1 MVIRTAKF
9 VKSSPEV
16 KQCPESTLPEYAFI
30 GRSNVGKSSLI
41 NMLTGIKTLAKV
53 SGTPGKTQLIN
64 HFDIN
69 GSWYLVDLPGYGYAR
84 TGKKQRT
91 EFAEMISQYILS
103 RETLQ
108 CLFVLIDSRHKPQP
122 IDSTFINWLG
132 NNGIPFALV
141 FTKSDKLGSVKLNES
156 ISLYK
161 KHLYESWE
169 ELPSLFISSAV
180 TRTGRDEILNYIDSI
195 NKLLKDQLK

>member
-16 KQCPESTLPEYAFI
+16 SQCPESTLPEYAFI

-69 GSWYLVDLPGYGYAR
+69 ESWFLVDLPGYGYAR

-91 EFAEMISQYILS
+91 EFAEMISQYILT
-103 RETLQ
+103 RETLH

-161 KHLYESWE
+161 KHLSESWE
-169 ELPSLFISSAV
+169 ELPPLFISSAV

-195 NKLLKDQLK
+195 NKLLKDQPK

>member
-1 MVIRTAKF
+1 
-9 VKSSPEV
+9 
-16 KQCPESTLPEYAFI
+16 
-30 GRSNVGKSSLI
+30 
-41 NMLTGIKTLAKV
+41 MLTGIKTLAKV

-69 GSWYLVDLPGYGYAR
+69 ESWFLVDLPGYGYAR

-91 EFAEMISQYILS
+91 EFAEMISQYILT
-103 RETLQ
+103 RETLH
-108 CLFVLIDSRHKPQP
+108 CLFVLIDSRLKPQP

-161 KHLYESWE
+161 KHLSESWE
-169 ELPSLFISSAV
+169 ELPPLFISSAV

-195 NKLLKDQLK
+195 NKLLKDQPK

>member
-1 MVIRTAKF
+1 
-9 VKSSPEV
+9 
-16 KQCPESTLPEYAFI
+16 
-30 GRSNVGKSSLI
+30 
-41 NMLTGIKTLAKV
+41 MLTGIKTLAKV

-69 GSWYLVDLPGYGYAR
+69 ESWFLVDLPGYGYAR

-91 EFAEMISQYILS
+91 EFAEMISQYILT
-103 RETLQ
+103 RETLH

-161 KHLYESWE
+161 KHLSESWE
-169 ELPSLFISSAV
+169 ELPPLFISSAV

-195 NKLLKDQLK
+195 NKLLKDQPK